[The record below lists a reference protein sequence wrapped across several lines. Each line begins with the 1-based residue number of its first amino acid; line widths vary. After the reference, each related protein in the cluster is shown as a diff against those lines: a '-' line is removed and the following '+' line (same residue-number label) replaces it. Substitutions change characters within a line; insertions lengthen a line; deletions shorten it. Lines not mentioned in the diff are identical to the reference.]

1 MAASIAEGVAGTP
14 GKHSYVLLLVHR
26 QHTCGEVYSVAAEP
40 PILSVLALHLHPVGG
55 ATVQG
60 VQLEY
65 SVHWQEAGDGE
76 GDGEGGGAIG
86 QAAGSQPKEIKGYLL
101 QPNHYMCTLIMIIV
115 H

>member
-14 GKHSYVLLLVHR
+14 DKHSYVLLLVHR

-65 SVHWQEAGDGE
+65 SVHRQEARDGQ
-76 GDGEGGGAIG
+76 GGGQGGGAIG
-86 QAAGSQPKEIKGYLL
+86 
-101 QPNHYMCTLIMIIV
+101 
-115 H
+115 